1 MSTPS
6 NSNPVSS
13 PIPESIIGQSSKN
26 FPLILTPFNI
36 GMVILPRP
44 VIIFLA
50 ESCSPLEIKSRIVE
64 YTLINISGNS
74 FIKIIIISLFVRVS
88 ALYSNNFLSTLS
100 ISKGCSIKYSAKEL
114 PNILSPNNR
123 CKALFLSNNKAKL
136 FIISLAFS
144 IFIFFFI
151 IHGNI

>member
-26 FPLILTPFNI
+26 FLLILTPFNI

-64 YTLINISGNS
+64 YTSLNIFLHTS
-74 FIKIIIISLFVRVS
+74 IEIIIISLFVRVS
-88 ALYSNNFLSTLS
+88 ALYSNNFFSTLS
-100 ISKGCSIKYSAKEL
+100 ISKGYSTKYSAKEF
-114 PNILSPNNR
+114 PNILSPNNLCR
-123 CKALFLSNNKAKL
+123 PLFLSNNKAKL
-136 FIISLAFS
+136 FIISSAFS
-144 IFIFFFI
+144 IFNFFFI
-151 IHGNI
+151 ILGNK